1 MKPRYLVYI
10 LSAIILAFVV
20 RGYTCAEEM
29 KLSLDAIQAG
39 GSKAVDFKGLCSSVD
54 GFKRHLLF
62 SGVFAIVI
70 AIGVFVTHS
79 IRQFNFL
86 SIKSL

>member
-29 KLSLDAIQAG
+29 KLSLDAIQVG
-39 GSKAVDFKGLCSSVD
+39 GSKAVDFEGLCTSVD

-70 AIGVFVTHS
+70 AICC
-79 IRQFNFL
+79 RL
-86 SIKSL
+86 KAPK